1 MERVLDLRTQSL
13 TVVLEDVFQPHN
25 ASAAV
30 RSCECFGIQD
40 VHIVEGKFPYRL
52 NKDVVLGASKWIE
65 LHRYGGPGVDHTR
78 VCLDRIKGEGFAIAA
93 TTLSNDAVPIDQL
106 NVSQNLALCFG
117 SEEDGLSD
125 TAMNLADLLVKI
137 PMFGFNPESQPLRQ
151 RRSLPLP
158 NHPENSA
165 HSYRLA
171 SHPGPTPSYPS
182 LLAQKIHP
190 QRPPHRKTIPG
201 KAGFRNIPTDE
212 WLKVLEEGGKLP
224 VAEALRCRVR

>member
-137 PMFGFNPESQPLRQ
+137 PMFGFTQSLNLSVSVAVCLYQITQKIRHTRTDWHLTPAQ
-151 RRSLPLP
+151 RRLTHLSWLRKSIR
-158 NHPENSA
+158 NA
-165 HSYRLA
+165 HLIEKQFLA
-171 SHPGPTPSYPS
+171 RRDSGT
-182 LLAQKIHP
+182 
-190 QRPPHRKTIPG
+190 
-201 KAGFRNIPTDE
+201 FRQMN
-212 WLKVLEEGGKLP
+212 G
-224 VAEALRCRVR
+224 